1 MVLKELDPF
10 HGGTQEEIAARIAQ
24 DRMAYHLRRYF
35 GRSSEVDVMNQ
46 LRVRSGE
53 DMALVEHLLL
63 HPHGLI
69 VVERAR
75 LTGRVVV
82 LEDGQWM
89 RELGAP
95 NGQGAQLHEMR
106 SPITRAYLRAL
117 SLKALLDRNVRQKG
131 FFDRLELDIL
141 VAVSES
147 AQIQWPR
154 QGMLGEVCRTDD
166 VHARVAQ
173 RVLQC
178 RQGASVAGPLS
189 GAERRRLADFLRT
202 LHRPLARGAAPG

>member
-10 HGGTQEEIAARIAQ
+10 HGRSQEEIAARIAA

-35 GRSSEVDVMNQ
+35 GRSAEVDVLNH

-53 DMALVEHLLL
+53 DRAHVEHLLL

-69 VVERAR
+69 VIERAPLR
-75 LTGRVVV
+75 GRVVV
-82 LEDGQWM
+82 QDDGQWM
-89 RELGAP
+89 REQAGEL
-95 NGQGAQLHEMR
+95 LEMR

-131 FFDRLELDIL
+131 FFDRLELDIV
-141 VAVSES
+141 VAVPDG

-154 QGMLGEVCRTDD
+154 QGMLAEICDAD
-166 VHARVAQ
+166 NVHARVSQ
-173 RVLQC
+173 RVAQC
-178 RQGASVAGPLS
+178 RAQAPVAGPLS
-189 GAERRRLADFLRT
+189 AAERRRLADFLCA
-202 LHRPLARGAAPG
+202 LHRPLARGSAPG